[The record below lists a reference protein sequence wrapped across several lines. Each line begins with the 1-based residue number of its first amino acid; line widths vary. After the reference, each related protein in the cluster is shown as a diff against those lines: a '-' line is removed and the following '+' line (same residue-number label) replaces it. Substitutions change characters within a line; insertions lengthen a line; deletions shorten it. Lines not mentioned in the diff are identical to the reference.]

1 MRKRT
6 ENGEPLKLKKL
17 NIIYVSPKDSPIEN
31 VEFYAWLKHLDNCRL
46 EYEFRSLNA
55 ETQEQEDLLKLND
68 EIVYLNLPAVIL
80 LPKIKNRLAVLKQDN
95 CFLIAGGGPDIA
107 IHYQEIFTEFPEI
120 DAVIINPEIEKVL
133 EQLAGECIDDPTHR
147 QMQGVAYRNM
157 RAEEK
162 CKIRSGP
169 ALSENLDH
177 LSSIELFDH
186 WNPKREWYPI
196 IVSRGCQYECRYCGF
211 QLPYLQ
217 SFANDIDFRRIK
229 SAKKVGD
236 EIAFLHSKGVKK
248 FLFYCHQ
255 FFSHRE
261 KDANHIRNI
270 CEEIL
275 NRNLDIQFRF
285 STKPSLLLENI
296 DQMDILKKAGLTTV
310 DIGIDSGIARFHE
323 MYRTGSTVQD
333 CIDVLKYMHKNTL
346 SFDTGFIFY
355 DPYLTVAEMKENLLF
370 LEEGMSCYSHLS
382 KPFSAYLDSCILN
395 TALILRYGM
404 PIIEK
409 LRADNLISE
418 EPGFVANPIA
428 KFSNR
433 DVISVYSIYRAV
445 NELFLKKIRH
455 LFYDQQLVQAYP
467 FINRFPITMY
477 EEILSAVGD
486 QKCTDIKGYTYH
498 IVDFI
503 KDSFRPYLGEIFSR
517 FPIYENN
524 ELKAAF
530 EING

>member
-1 MRKRT
+1 MKLRK
-6 ENGEPLKLKKL
+6 LS
-17 NIIYVSPKDSPIEN
+17 IIYVSPKDSPIES

-46 EYEFRSLNA
+46 NYEFRSLNA
-55 ETQEQEDLLKLND
+55 ETPGQEDLLKLK
-68 EIVYLNLPAVIL
+68 EEVIYLNMPAVIL
-80 LPKIKNRLAVLKQDN
+80 LPKIKNCLAVLKQNN

-107 IHYQEIFTEFPEI
+107 IHHKEIFSEFPEI
-120 DAVIINPEIEKVL
+120 DAIIINPEIEKVL
-133 EQLAGECIDDPTHR
+133 EQLAGECIDYPVHT
-147 QMQGVAYRNM
+147 QLQGVAYRNT
-157 RAEEK
+157 AGEDK
-162 CKIRSGP
+162 FKINSGLT
-169 ALSENLDH
+169 LSENIDH

-186 WNPKREWYPI
+186 GNSKKEWYPI
-196 IVSRGCQYECRYCGF
+196 IFGRGCQYDCQYCGF

-217 SFANDIDFRRIK
+217 GFKNGIDFRRIK
-229 SAKKVGD
+229 SAKKVVD
-236 EIAFLHSKGVKK
+236 EITLLYSKGIKK
-248 FLFYCHQ
+248 FVFYCHQ
-255 FFSHRE
+255 FFSRRE
-261 KDANHIRNI
+261 KDADPIRNI

-275 NRNLDIQFRF
+275 NRNLEIQFRF
-285 STKPSLLLENI
+285 STKPSLLLDNI
-296 DQMDILKKAGLTTV
+296 DQMNILRKAGLTTV
-310 DIGIDSGIARFHE
+310 DIGIDSGITRFHE

-333 CIDVLKYMHKNTL
+333 CIEALKYLHGNSL

-355 DPYLTVAEMKENLLF
+355 DPYLTIEEVKENLLF
-370 LEEGMSCYSHLS
+370 LEEVKSCYSHLS

-409 LRADNLISE
+409 LKGDKLLSE
-418 EPGFVANPIA
+418 EPGFVTNPIA
-428 KFSNR
+428 KFKNR
-433 DVISVYSIYRAV
+433 DVITVYSIYRAV

-455 LFYDQQLVQAYP
+455 LFYDQQLAQAYP

-477 EEILSAVGD
+477 REILSAVEV

-503 KDSFRPYLGEIFSR
+503 KESFRPHLGEIFSR

-524 ELKAAF
+524 ELKTAF